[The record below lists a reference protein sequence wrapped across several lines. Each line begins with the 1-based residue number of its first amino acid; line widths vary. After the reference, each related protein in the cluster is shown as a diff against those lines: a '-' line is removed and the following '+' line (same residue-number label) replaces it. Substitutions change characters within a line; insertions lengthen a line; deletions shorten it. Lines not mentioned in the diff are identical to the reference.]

1 MFEVDR
7 SKCFNTEYFWNKD
20 IKEENFDKIVDF
32 GNYKNL
38 DGPQNLSRIYR

>member
-32 GNYKNL
+32 VIIKIP
-38 DGPQNLSRIYR
+38 DGPQNLIKDL

>member
-20 IKEENFDKIVDF
+20 IKEEILIKSSILVIIKI
-32 GNYKNL
+32 L
-38 DGPQNLSRIYR
+38 DGPQNLIKDL